1 MDFCIFWNENWEN
14 RKGSAPMEV
23 RRMRLDTV
31 KPGQRCVLREIELPA
46 AQRTRLEEL
55 GLLPGT
61 QIRCLYAAPCGTP
74 AAYAIGGA
82 VFALRRKDAARIVTE
97 ELR

>member
-1 MDFCIFWNENWEN
+1 
-14 RKGSAPMEV
+14 MEV

-31 KPGQRCVLREIELPA
+31 MPGQGCVLREIELPA
-46 AQRTRLEEL
+46 TQRARLEEL

-74 AAYAIGGA
+74 ATYAIGGA
-82 VFALRRKDAARIVTE
+82 VFALRRKDAAQIVTE
-97 ELR
+97 AVQ

>member
-1 MDFCIFWNENWEN
+1 
-14 RKGSAPMEV
+14 MEE

-31 KPGQRCVLREIELPA
+31 MPGQNCVLREIELPA
-46 AQRTRLEEL
+46 TQRARLEEL

-82 VFALRRKDAARIVTE
+82 VFALRRKDAAQIVTE
-97 ELR
+97 AVQ